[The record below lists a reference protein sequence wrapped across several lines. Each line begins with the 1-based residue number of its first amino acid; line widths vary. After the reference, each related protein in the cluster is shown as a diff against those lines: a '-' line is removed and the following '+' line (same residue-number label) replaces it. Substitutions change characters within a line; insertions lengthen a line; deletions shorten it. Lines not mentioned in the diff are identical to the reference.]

1 MHFRWKGNKKSHCHN
16 RAPFCPQNGEARDF
30 AIDELLELLWNMRE
44 KGISDIASFQREV
57 SDPEA
62 KAILSYMEQEGLFAQ
77 NGEKVYLKEKGEE
90 KAREI
95 IRRHRLTER
104 LLMEIFE
111 LSEEEAEKEACK
123 LEHILSPEVTDS
135 VCTFL
140 GHPPVCPH
148 GKPIPP
154 GKCCTIFEKTIK
166 PLVMPLSDLDA
177 GEKGRIVFISSRF
190 PARLDKLSALGVV
203 PGSTVRVRQKKPS
216 PIIQVGETTIALDE
230 EIIEE
235 IYIKALTT

>member
-1 MHFRWKGNKKSHCHN
+1 MQFKWRGRKTHCHS
-16 RAPFCPQNGEARDF
+16 RGPFCHKETRARDQ
-30 AIDELLELLWNMRE
+30 AIDELLELIWNMRE
-44 KGISDIASFQREV
+44 NGASEVADLQREV
-57 SDPEA
+57 LDPEA
-62 KAILSYMEQEGLFAQ
+62 RNILSYMEQEGLFARE
-77 NGEKVYLKEKGEE
+77 GDKVHLKERGEE

-111 LSEEEAEKEACK
+111 LSEEEAENEACK

-154 GKCCTIFEKTIK
+154 GPCCSTFEKNVK
-166 PLVMPLSDLDA
+166 PLVIPLADLDA
-177 GEKGRIVFISSRF
+177 GREGRIVFISSRF
-190 PARLDKLSALGVV
+190 PVRLDKLSALGVV
-203 PGSTVRVRQKKPS
+203 PGSIIKVRQKKPS
-216 PIIQVGETTIALDE
+216 PIIQVGETTVAVDP
-230 EIIEE
+230 EIVHD
-235 IYIKALTT
+235 IYVKAV

>member
-1 MHFRWKGNKKSHCHN
+1 MQFKWRKIKPHCHI
-16 RAPFCPQNGEARDF
+16 RGPFCHREAETRDR
-30 AIDELLELLWNMRE
+30 AIDELLEFIWNLRE
-44 KGISDIASFQREV
+44 NGVSNLADLHSEA

-62 KAILSYMEQEGLFAQ
+62 RNILSYMEQEGLFARE
-77 NGEKVYLKEKGEE
+77 GDKVYLKEKGEE

-154 GKCCTIFEKTIK
+154 GKCCTAPEKSVK
-166 PLVMPLSDLDA
+166 PLVMPLNDLDPGA
-177 GEKGRIVFISSRF
+177 EGRIVFISTNF
-190 PARLDKLSALGVV
+190 PARLDKLSALGVA
-203 PGSTVRVRQKKPS
+203 PGSIIKLRQKKPS
-216 PIIQVGETTIALDE
+216 PIIQVGETTVAVDP
-230 EIIEE
+230 EIVHD
-235 IYIKALTT
+235 IYVKAV